1 MSVFQRVFEVKAPL
15 AAVAAFHDDARSLTA
30 ITPPPVR
37 VKIVRFDAPVHAG
50 SKVIFKLMLGPLGVT
65 WDGEIDQYEAQ
76 QYFRDVQHRGPFG
89 AWQHTHAFSATP
101 GGTQVADRVVYQPPF
116 GLLGKLLD
124 PIIIKPALKYLFF
137 YRAHQTRRLLEKNTL
152 KQSAKPAARG
162 W

>member
-1 MSVFQRVFEVKAPL
+1 MSVFQRTFEVKAPL
-15 AAVAAFHDDARSLTA
+15 AEVAAFHDDARSLAA

-37 VKIVRFDAPVHAG
+37 VKIVRFDAPVRAG

-76 QYFRDVQHRGPFG
+76 QFFRDIMHRGPFG
-89 AWQHTHAFSATP
+89 KWQHTHSFTATA
-101 GGTQVADRVVYQPPF
+101 GGTKVGDLVVYEPPF
-116 GLLGKLLD
+116 GVWGKLLD
-124 PIIIKPALKYLFF
+124 PILVRPSLKYLFF
-137 YRAHQTRRLLEKNTL
+137 YRARLTRRLLEKKTA

>member
-15 AAVAAFHDDARSLTA
+15 AEVAAFHDDVKSLAA

-50 SKVIFKLMLGPLGVT
+50 SKVIFKLMLGPFGVT
-65 WDGEIDQYEAQ
+65 WDGEIDWHVPQ
-76 QYFRDVQHRGPFG
+76 QYFRDVQQRGPFG
-89 AWQHTHAFSATP
+89 AWQHTHSFSATP

-116 GLLGKLLD
+116 GLLGRILD
-124 PIIIKPALKYLFF
+124 PIVIRPSLKYLFF
-137 YRAHQTRRLLEKNTL
+137 YRAHQTRRLLEKT
-152 KQSAKPAARG
+152 AVKPAARG

>member
-15 AAVAAFHDDARSLTA
+15 AEVAAFHDDARSLAA

-65 WDGEIDQYEAQ
+65 WDGEIDQYAPQ
-76 QYFRDVQHRGPFG
+76 QFFRDIMHHGPFG
-89 AWQHTHAFSATP
+89 AWQHTHSFSVTP
-101 GGTQVADRVVYQPPF
+101 DGTQVADRVVYEPPF

-124 PIIIKPALKYLFF
+124 PILVRPSLKYLFF
-137 YRAHQTRRLLEKNTL
+137 YRAWQTRRLLEK
-152 KQSAKPAARG
+152 KPAIKRVKPAARG

>member
-15 AAVAAFHDDARSLTA
+15 AEVAAFHDDARSLTA

-65 WDGEIDQYEAQ
+65 WDGEIDQYAPQ
-76 QYFRDVQHRGPFG
+76 QFFRDIMHHGPFG
-89 AWQHTHAFSATP
+89 RWQHTHSFTATA
-101 GGTQVADRVVYQPPF
+101 GGTQVGDLVVYEPPF
-116 GLLGKLLD
+116 GLLGRLLD
-124 PIIIKPALKYLFF
+124 PILVRPSLKYLFF
-137 YRAHQTRRLLEKNTL
+137 YRALQTRRLLEK
-152 KQSAKPAARG
+152 KPAIKRVKPAARG